1 MPDELG
7 GMDCDS
13 SAGLD
18 NAFKELDADAQ
29 KVLTRLHEHI
39 LKEARSGVGTPRL
52 SIIKVLN
59 SMPDEEIGEMIDLYE
74 KIKSQGL
81 PQEERRHDAVDEPDE
96 AEQNPAEQEEDA
108 WWDST
113 WDDWEAFPWDTWSS
127 GDKWDWQEGKE
138 GWDETAEWS
147 SQYDDA
153 WAGYNRASGASKLYI
168 GNLPATITKDSLQ
181 KVFGAYGKVE
191 EIHVMQGRQ
200 KRTGQSCA
208 ASRKDA
214 ENCRR
219 KMRNGCEF
227 NNKGDGHLIVK
238 YADDQQHKGKGKSK
252 GKGRG
257 KGNRQKDLSTIT
269 VRGP

>member
-74 KIKSQGL
+74 KIKTQGL
-81 PQEERRHDAVDEPDE
+81 PQEEGRDEVGEPDE
-96 AEQNPAEQEEDA
+96 AVQNPAEQEEDA

-127 GDKWDWQEGKE
+127 GDNWDWQEG
-138 GWDETAEWS
+138 WDETDEWS
-147 SQYDDA
+147 SQYDDS
-153 WAGYNRASGASKLYI
+153 WAAYRGSGASKLYI

-208 ASRKDA
+208 MVVFASQTDA
-214 ENCRR
+214 ESCRR
-219 KMRNGCEF
+219 YLWNGYEF
-227 NNKGDGHLIVK
+227 KKGDGPLIVK

-252 GKGRG
+252 GISKGRG
-257 KGNRQKDLSTIT
+257 KGKGKKTS
-269 VRGP
+269 VRSHRLQ